1 MGLFKKGSKGYSIF
15 NFKCPRCNQGDLFPT
30 RTFSFSKPFDMHGRC
45 PKCQQKYE
53 LEPGFYYGS
62 MFISY
67 ILTGWFCLFFV
78 GGCMWFLE
86 MSVNASF
93 LVLIAVLAVFFVWI
107 FRISRSIW
115 LNVHVKYDKHAL
127 AKSN

>member
-1 MGLFKKGSKGYSIF
+1 MY
-15 NFKCPRCNQGDLFPT
+15 D
-30 RTFSFSKPFDMHGRC
+30 RC

-53 LEPGFYYGS
+53 LEPGFYYGA

-78 GGCMWFLE
+78 GGCMWFLD

-93 LVLIAVLAVFFVWI
+93 LVLIVVLTIFFVWI

-115 LNVHVKYDKHAL
+115 LSFNVKYDEHAL